1 LLICWHDAVRRR
13 DQRFDVSL
21 RATAIGGHRKAWCSG
36 QLERPTSED
45 GAVFTLIGIGIIVVV
60 AFLSNREQSKDSGS
74 PDDYIRYTR
83 QDTRTVVWLLA
94 AVVFM
99 LSLIADRIH

>member
-1 LLICWHDAVRRR
+1 
-13 DQRFDVSL
+13 L